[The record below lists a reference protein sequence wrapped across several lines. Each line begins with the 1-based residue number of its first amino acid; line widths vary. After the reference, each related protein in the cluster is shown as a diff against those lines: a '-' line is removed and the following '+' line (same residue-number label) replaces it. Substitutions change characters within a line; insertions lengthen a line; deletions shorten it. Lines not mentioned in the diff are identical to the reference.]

1 MNLTEKI
8 NNDIKAAMLAKE
20 KDKLE
25 ALRAVKAA
33 ILLEQTSGK
42 GTEMTPDAE
51 IKLLQ
56 KLIKQRRD
64 AADIYKSQ
72 NRDDLYQAEVF
83 QLEVIQTYLPAQ
95 LSDNELI
102 DILKQIIVETGA
114 TNAKDMGKVMAAA
127 QVKLAGKAESKVV
140 AEKVKQLLTA

>member
-8 NNDIKAAMLAKE
+8 NTDIKTAMLAKE

-72 NRDDLYQAEVF
+72 NRDDLYQAEIF

-95 LSDNELI
+95 LPDNELI

-127 QVKLAGKAESKVV
+127 QAKLAGKAESKVV